1 MVGTDVDVTSTL
13 IAMGSVAASFWDLP
27 WHPAVVHFPIAFLFT
42 AGVAVLL
49 RHLLGREALDRTAR
63 TMLPLGVAT
72 YPLVVLTGLRDAG
85 WADFFRTLDMSQ
97 PLPWHVLAGVITIVV
112 TAGWWV
118 ARRLF
123 ADTLTVRADCVFAG
137 ATVWLLVLT
146 GLLAGEVVF
155 A

>member
-1 MVGTDVDVTSTL
+1 MEPRL
-13 IAMGSVAASFWDLP
+13 AASFLDLP
-27 WHPAVVHFPIAFLFT
+27 WHPALVHFPIAFLFT

-49 RHLLGREALDRTAR
+49 HHLIGRASLDRLAGS
-63 TMLPLGVAT
+63 LIPLGVAT
-72 YPLVVLTGLRDAG
+72 FPVVVLTGLRDAG
-85 WADFFRTLDMSQ
+85 WGDFFRTLDMSQ
-97 PLPWHVLAGVITIVV
+97 PLPWHVLAGVVTIVV
-112 TAGWWV
+112 STGWWT
-118 ARRLF
+118 ARRMF